1 MLNSKLKKT
10 MEYLKETTS
19 LDLWQIYTF
28 LMRRNLW
35 GTTRVYLNTLPAT
48 YSKDFIEV
56 RRKLTHYDFKNLKL
70 NVVEVVRDWVG
81 ITYDS
86 TLYQPLN
93 EEVQKLWKDVLGEL
107 DINWWECFI
116 LVKQLGNQQEV
127 GYPIQTPLNKNK
139 AQYQFFE
146 YYTFNSIDP
155 FLHEEVYT
163 GLNMELLWDD
173 FVSITKYHRHILT
186 K

>member
-1 MLNSKLKKT
+1 MT
-10 MEYLKETTS
+10 
-19 LDLWQIYTF
+19 
-28 LMRRNLW
+28 
-35 GTTRVYLNTLPAT
+35 P
-48 YSKDFIEV
+48 
-56 RRKLTHYDFKNLKL
+56 YDFKDLKL

-93 EEVQKLWKDVLGEL
+93 EEVQKLWKEVLSEL

-127 GYPIQTPLNKNK
+127 GYPLQTTLNKNK
-139 AQYQFFE
+139 AQYRFFE

-155 FLHEEVYT
+155 FLNEEVYT